1 KSQICLVISG
11 VQILVNTL
19 EVLPELEKEF
29 DIKIVNVTS
38 PQLFEELRQED
49 PQKAEKIFSAKD
61 RERAIILHNGWKG
74 FLYPFLLPP
83 DYPSRSI
90 GIDKYLKS
98 GDVKEVYELAE
109 LTPKDIKEKIL
120 KAVK

>member
-1 KSQICLVISG
+1 
-11 VQILVNTL
+11 
-19 EVLPELEKEF
+19 
-29 DIKIVNVTS
+29 
-38 PQLFEELRQED
+38 QED
-49 PQKAEKIFSAKD
+49 PQAAEAIFSAED

-83 DYPSRSI
+83 DYQNRSI

-98 GDVKEVYELAE
+98 GNVEEVYELAE
-109 LTPKDIKEKIL
+109 LTPQDIKEKIL